1 MKTILYTFRRLRM
14 SQLIVVSI
22 LFLIAQSCG
31 FEKKTDKK
39 EQVETIKENVIEIVT
54 NAMDFQT
61 LDTILSGWNT
71 FKYINNSNE
80 THFFLMDKYPNG
92 KTIVDFEKEITPPFQ
107 NGMDLI
113 IQGKSSEAFEEFSK
127 LPEWYSEVIYS
138 GGSGLVSPQKSGLT
152 TIKLEPGNYLMEC
165 YVKMP
170 NGKFHT
176 SMGMVKAIIVTD
188 KDSGNLSPKETI
200 NITISSKE
208 GIVHDKPIAKGKQ
221 IFAVH
226 FKDQIVHENFVGHDV
241 NLVKINKDTDLEVL
255 EKWMNWAEPNGL
267 MSPAPVGFTFLGGV
281 NDMPAGS
288 KGYFTAILEPGN
300 YALVSEVPNTINK
313 KMLKTFSVTE

>member
-176 SMGMVKAIIVTD
+176 SMGMVKAITVTD

-208 GIVHDKPIAKGKQ
+208 GIVYDKPIAKGKQ